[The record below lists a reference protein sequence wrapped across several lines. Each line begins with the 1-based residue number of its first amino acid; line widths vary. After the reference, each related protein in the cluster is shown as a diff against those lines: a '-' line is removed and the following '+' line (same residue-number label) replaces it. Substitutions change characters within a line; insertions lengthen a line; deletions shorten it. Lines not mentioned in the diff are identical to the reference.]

1 MEYTT
6 ESQNGKGLV
15 HSDTTSTY
23 LNSMPL
29 KCIYLIV
36 VWGNHY

>member
-6 ESQNGKGLV
+6 ESQNGNGLV

-29 KCIYLIV
+29 MYIPNSCM
-36 VWGNHY
+36 G